1 MGVFVQSFSYINR
14 LIMKYLLHSGHILT
28 MMIVLHNYEVLF
40 IFCLSSCSVNQINI
54 CVCVQVCMCRH
65 AFIHVCIEILSYW
78 ISIIF
83 RVIFIGLINAI
94 AWPASLIT
102 LASVIDNPWGVC
114 CRRSA
119 EVGKQLAEVLLSRE
133 QGQRPV
139 TLIGFSLGARVIYYC
154 LRVRML
160 KPSSLQCIHRFVFR
174 KCLVHISDGTLVIL
188 RHFVVFSVIPG
199 KCKDITFDRPKL
211 LPSISFS
218 SNHSQLYYQYCVAKD
233 TDSIAK

>member
-1 MGVFVQSFSYINR
+1 MHV
-14 LIMKYLLHSGHILT
+14 HT
-28 MMIVLHNYEVLF
+28 
-40 IFCLSSCSVNQINI
+40 CAC
-54 CVCVQVCMCRH
+54 

-78 ISIIF
+78 ISLIF

-94 AWPASLIT
+94 AWPSSLIT

-154 LRVRML
+154 LRVRM
-160 KPSSLQCIHRFVFR
+160 PYPNSLHCTHRLVFR
-174 KCLVHISDGTLVIL
+174 KCLVPISDGTLVIL
-188 RHFVVFSVIPG
+188 RLFVVFLS
-199 KCKDITFDRPKL
+199 
-211 LPSISFS
+211 
-218 SNHSQLYYQYCVAKD
+218 HSR
-233 TDSIAK
+233 

>member
-1 MGVFVQSFSYINR
+1 VHV
-14 LIMKYLLHSGHILT
+14 HT
-28 MMIVLHNYEVLF
+28 
-40 IFCLSSCSVNQINI
+40 CI
-54 CVCVQVCMCRH
+54 C

-83 RVIFIGLINAI
+83 KVIFIGLIHAI
-94 AWPASLIT
+94 AWPSSLIT

-154 LRVRML
+154 LRVRI
-160 KPSSLQCIHRFVFR
+160 PDRNSLQCILRLVFK
-174 KCLVHISDGTLVIL
+174 KCLVHISDGTLIIL
-188 RHFVVFSVIPG
+188 RLFVVFLS
-199 KCKDITFDRPKL
+199 
-211 LPSISFS
+211 
-218 SNHSQLYYQYCVAKD
+218 HSRQLQD
-233 TDSIAK
+233 